1 MQSAI
6 LDLYSNVKPQY
17 DVWRSN
23 FSDNPE
29 TDPLGWLY
37 LGVTELH
44 IKKRMEQAGVEMNL
58 FDDLYFAICWEVRER
73 NMVID

>member
-17 DVWRSN
+17 DVWRSSI
-23 FSDNPE
+23 SDSPHS
-29 TDPLGWLY
+29 DPLGWLY
-37 LGVTELH
+37 LGITELV
-44 IKKRMEQAGVEMNL
+44 IKEKMEQAGIEPDL

-73 NMVID
+73 NMVLD